1 MWEPQALQSWKQHTF
16 RQESLQLAYVLKMI
30 LFRHTKR
37 VGSSR
42 SLQRLGTVS
51 FKFLMWLINSLN
63 IWMLAGGIKG
73 WSGWGGSG
81 LGSRKAAAVFNY
93 WLKGREIEKLQN
105 QRMLPLLNPTR
116 VCLFHPPAPEHLGKV
131 TLHQKQRKGTF
142 WEVGK
147 LEFKW
152 PSLLSLIKEHG
163 ARISTANLVFKI
175 LPNSNCSWSCCVNIC
190 ICHPFSEPLGL
201 ASIQN
206 NDSVRGCVWIFYSF

>member
-42 SLQRLGTVS
+42 SLQRAGTVS

-93 WLKGREIEKLQN
+93 WLEGREIEKLQN

-131 TLHQKQRKGTF
+131 TLHQKQTKERNFLGGGKIGIQMTLPIVPNKGTRSQNF
-142 WEVGK
+142 HCKSGVQDSSK
-147 LEFKW
+147 LELFVG
-152 PSLLSLIKEHG
+152 LLCKHMYLPPFLWAPRAGFHTEQWQCEG
-163 ARISTANLVFKI
+163 LCLNL
-175 LPNSNCSWSCCVNIC
+175 L
-190 ICHPFSEPLGL
+190 
-201 ASIQN
+201 
-206 NDSVRGCVWIFYSF
+206 